1 MYINPE
7 TYNPDQLKGEDADFM
22 RGYNLAVDDALGVLD
37 TCAEDAETGV
47 KAFDKLYRQ
56 VTAQVRE
63 RLERN
68 LDACRLEHTAAIMDG
83 DEQYWED

>member
-7 TYNPDQLKGEDADFM
+7 TYNPDQLKGKDADFM
-22 RGYNLAVDDALGVLD
+22 RGYNLAADDALGFLD
-37 TCAEDAETGV
+37 TCAEDADTGV
-47 KAFDKLYRQ
+47 KLFDKLYRQ

-63 RLERN
+63 RIECH
-68 LDACRLEHTAAIMDG
+68 LDACRLEHTVSIMDN